1 MPHSSK
7 VIKVINTKEELEKGF
22 NSITQLGKVQVL
34 HLLQPE
40 TKPLHKQQHQDHF
53 SIKEIE
59 IFQHAVIRIQEFKVK
74 RLIVILQRETAYQ
87 AKQKSML
94 KS

>member
-1 MPHSSK
+1 MPHLSK
-7 VIKVINTKEELEKGF
+7 VIKVINTKEGLEKGF

-40 TKPLHKQQHQDHF
+40 TKPPHKQQHQDPF
-53 SIKEIE
+53 STKEIE
-59 IFQHAVIRIQEFKVK
+59 ISQPVEIRIQEFKVK
-74 RLIVILQRETAYQ
+74 LLIVTLQRGTAYL
-87 AKQKSML
+87 AKRKSML